1 MSNIIPWSRLWSSNS
16 PPRKDNDG
24 NFINSPTPQGG
35 LLLHWIFSVILIS
48 ASSGFTNLT
57 EAISFP
63 GNLQAYA
70 GGWVGSMYP
79 RCSTMNDANVK

>member
-1 MSNIIPWSRLWSSNS
+1 MN
-16 PPRKDNDG
+16 G

-48 ASSGFTNLT
+48 ASSAFANLT

-70 GGWVGSMYP
+70 AAFVGSMYP
-79 RCSTMNDANVK
+79 HCNTMNDANVK

>member
-1 MSNIIPWSRLWSSNS
+1 MSNVIPWSRLWSSNS
-16 PPRKDNDG
+16 PPRTDVNG

-35 LLLHWIFSVILIS
+35 LLLHWIFSAILIS
-48 ASSGFTNLT
+48 ASSAFTDLT

-70 GGWVGSMYP
+70 AGLVGSMHP
-79 RCSTMNDANVK
+79 HSNAMNDANV